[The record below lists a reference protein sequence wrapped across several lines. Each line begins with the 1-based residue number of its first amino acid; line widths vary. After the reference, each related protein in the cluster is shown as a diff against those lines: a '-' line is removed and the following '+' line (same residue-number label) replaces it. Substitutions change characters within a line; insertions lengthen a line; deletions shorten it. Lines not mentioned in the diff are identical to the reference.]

1 MDIDSL
7 RRDFARA
14 SALEQG
20 AEQHP
25 RQVVIYR
32 EIRNMSDEHADQF
45 AERMKALLEEFE
57 KFENDEAGEG
67 SHTRALTVAYYPSFY
82 YDEQESGED

>member
-25 RQVVIYR
+25 CQVVIYR
-32 EIRNMSDEHADQF
+32 EIRNMSDELADQF
-45 AERMKALLEEFE
+45 AELMKSLLEEFE
-57 KFENDEAGEG
+57 KLKNDEAGEG

-82 YDEQESGED
+82 YDEHEGREE

>member
-1 MDIDSL
+1 MDIDSH

-32 EIRNMSDEHADQF
+32 EIRNMSGELADQF

-57 KFENDEAGEG
+57 NDEAGEG
-67 SHTRALTVAYYPSFY
+67 SHARALTVAYYPSFY